1 MRVEPIPLT
10 KEGQGIIELERGSTK
25 AELAKDRVWFEEH
38 FADEYVSF
46 MATQLWS
53 LGTNT
58 EICTDHGRGYEKQQ
72 SSLDGRACEAK
83 RAVAMV
89 HSIGARIAG

>member
-1 MRVEPIPLT
+1 MPILRRVLVILFFVCLQLRLSLTMRVEPIPLP

-46 MATQLWS
+46 MATQLW
-53 LGTNT
+53 
-58 EICTDHGRGYEKQQ
+58 
-72 SSLDGRACEAK
+72 
-83 RAVAMV
+83 
-89 HSIGARIAG
+89 